1 MSKFQIVPSEEG
13 ISPEDA
19 MLEFNSVY
27 IPIGSVAERFSEL
40 PETERNK
47 LYGKAATAVD
57 SRINKEAKEL
67 GLTLEGKLHDNVETV
82 IATYKAKIVEL
93 TEANTSLKENT
104 DKASRNEIEKL
115 TQKVNDLTNLN
126 SKLTNDLESISN
138 EKQNIEAKYTE
149 KELEI
154 IINQAKEKAK
164 QDVILV
170 ENADKRELVENDYN
184 RVVFK
189 VDENKATYA
198 VDVNGNA
205 IPSKINH
212 GKFADPT
219 EIYNDIVLKREA
231 YKKVNG
237 IGSINL
243 DRTQNTAPIL
253 SNRIDMSSKVT
264 LGKK

>member
-115 TQKVNDLTNLN
+115 TQKVNDLNILN
-126 SKLTNDLESISN
+126 EKLRGDFDLVSN
-138 EKQNIEAKYTE
+138 EKQNIE
-149 KELEI
+149 KEFTQKEI
-154 IINQAKEKAK
+154 QII
-164 QDVILV
+164 
-170 ENADKRELVENDYN
+170 
-184 RVVFK
+184 
-189 VDENKATYA
+189 
-198 VDVNGNA
+198 A
-205 IPSKINH
+205 IQ
-212 GKFADPT
+212 
-219 EIYNDIVLKREA
+219 EYE
-231 YKKVNG
+231 
-237 IGSINL
+237 
-243 DRTQNTAPIL
+243 
-253 SNRIDMSSKVT
+253 
-264 LGKK
+264 